1 MSIATA
7 APPLGALIDSSNSG
21 LLIGIVAAG
30 IYFTVLYVAVAFW
43 VVRDARRRSESW
55 LFALFAALIGLAL
68 PFFGVLLYLVIRPPR
83 TLDEER
89 ALQLEEQA
97 LAEEEIVEVPTVRPC
112 PKCGR
117 EIEQEF
123 VICPYCRTQFARRC
137 TSCGKWLRLGWH
149 VCPYCAE
156 EVGLQSFGRSGRAAS
171 S

>member
-1 MSIATA
+1 MIAA
-7 APPLGALIDSSNSG
+7 LLDSGNGAVVVA
-21 LLIGIVAAG
+21 IVAAA
-30 IYFTVLYVAVAFW
+30 IYVTVLYVAVAFW

-55 LFALFAALIGLAL
+55 LFALFAGLLGLGL
-68 PFFGVLLYLVIRPPR
+68 PFFGVLLYLIIRPPR

-89 ALQLEEQA
+89 ALLLEEQA
-97 LAEEEIVEVPTVRPC
+97 LQEEEPLPGPATRPC
-112 PKCGR
+112 PTCGR

-137 TSCGKWLRLGWH
+137 GSCGKWLRLGWH

-156 EVGLQSFGRSGRAAS
+156 EVGVQSLGRPGRAAS

>member
-1 MSIATA
+1 MNA
-7 APPLGALIDSSNSG
+7 PLGALIDSGNSG
-21 LLIGIVAAG
+21 IVIGIVAAG

-55 LFALFAALIGLAL
+55 TFAFFSGLLGLGL
-68 PFFGVLLYLVIRPPR
+68 PFFGVLLYMIVRPPR

-97 LAEEEIVEVPTVRPC
+97 LAEEEIIETPTVRPC

-117 EIEQEF
+117 EIEQDF

-137 TSCGKWLRLGWH
+137 TGCGKWLRLGWH

-156 EVGLQSFGRSGRAAS
+156 EVGLPSFGRSGRAAS

>member
-1 MSIATA
+1 MTA
-7 APPLGALIDSSNSG
+7 LPAASLIDTGNG
-21 LLIGIVAAG
+21 PLLIGIVAA
-30 IYFTVLYVAVAFW
+30 IVYLTVMYVAVAFW

-55 LFALFAALIGLAL
+55 LFALFAGLLGLGL
-68 PFFGVLLYLVIRPPR
+68 PFFGVLLYLIIRPPR

-97 LAEEEIVEVPTVRPC
+97 LAEEEITETPTVRPC

-117 EIEQEF
+117 EIEQDF

-137 TSCGKWLRLGWH
+137 GSCGKWLRLGWH

-156 EVGLQSFGRSGRAAS
+156 EVGLPSFGRSGRAAS

>member
-1 MSIATA
+1 MS
-7 APPLGALIDSSNSG
+7 AP
-21 LLIGIVAAG
+21 VAALFDSANG
-30 IYFTVLYVAVAFW
+30 GLVVGVIAAIIYFTVLYVAVAFW
-43 VVRDARRRSESW
+43 VVRDARRRSDSW
-55 LFALFAALIGLAL
+55 FFAAFAGLLGLAL
-68 PFFGVLLYLVIRPPR
+68 PFLGVLLYLIVRPPR

-97 LAEEEIVEVPTVRPC
+97 LAEEELVDVPSARPC
-112 PKCGR
+112 PSCGR
-117 EIEQEF
+117 DIEPEF

-137 TSCGKWLRLGWH
+137 SACGKWLRLGWH